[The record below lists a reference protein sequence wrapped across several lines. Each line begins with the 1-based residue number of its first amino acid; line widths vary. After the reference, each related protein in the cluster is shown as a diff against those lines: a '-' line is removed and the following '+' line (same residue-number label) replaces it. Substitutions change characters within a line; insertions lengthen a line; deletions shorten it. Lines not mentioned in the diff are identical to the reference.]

1 VKDLDRWFNTDD
13 TPRWKRAGFRFL
25 LVATLVVLLALQAGW
40 LLGG

>member
-1 VKDLDRWFNTDD
+1 VKDFDRWFRTDD

-25 LVATLVVLLALQAGW
+25 LVATLVVLLALLGWW